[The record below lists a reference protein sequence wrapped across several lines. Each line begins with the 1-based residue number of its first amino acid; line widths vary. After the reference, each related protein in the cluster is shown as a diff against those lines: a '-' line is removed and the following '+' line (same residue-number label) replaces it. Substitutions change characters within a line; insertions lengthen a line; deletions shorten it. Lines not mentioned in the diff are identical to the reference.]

1 MNDSYY
7 STPCLLSWQTAIH
20 FTNQPLKCEAIAHLK
35 PQRHRRLQ
43 LKWFGVLNSMSALSM
58 KASTYG
64 YFQVLY

>member
-1 MNDSYY
+1 MIRIIQHLAYCHGRPQSILRI
-7 STPCLLSWQTAIH
+7 SH
-20 FTNQPLKCEAIAHLK
+20 LKCEAIAHLK

-43 LKWFGVLNSMSALSM
+43 LKWFSVLKCMSALSM

>member
-1 MNDSYY
+1 MIRIIQHLAYCHGRPQSILQI
-7 STPCLLSWQTAIH
+7 SH
-20 FTNQPLKCEAIAHLK
+20 LKCEAIAHLK

-43 LKWFGVLNSMSALSM
+43 LKWFGVLNSMSTLSM

>member
-1 MNDSYY
+1 MIRIIQHLAYCHGRPQSILRI
-7 STPCLLSWQTAIH
+7 SH
-20 FTNQPLKCEAIAHLK
+20 LKCEAIARLK

-43 LKWFGVLNSMSALSM
+43 LKWFSVLNCMSALSM